1 VLGIC
6 DFNFFENNLVN
17 WFRICFKV
25 TRSEINKMTR
35 LQSDDILNVSS
46 QLKAYDEE
54 LFVKTGHNL
63 RQIACHAVDLKEED
77 IHGIVPG
84 MRVGVV
90 PIQWGQGLIE
100 GFCATTAGILK
111 HLGFDTFITGQAD
124 ISGLTEAYDAGADVV
139 FGSDDHDF
147 VALNTTRRR
156 YVHNAHATGKGF
168 AAGLDLMAK
177 GLTDQTILVLGC
189 GAVGRSAALSL
200 LNYGA
205 NVSLYDINS
214 RCSREFIGSF
224 SGPDSDR
231 VRIEADFD
239 RALTGHAL
247 IVDATNAAGIIHA
260 EHISPQT
267 YIAAPG
273 MPPGLSRDALN
284 KVSDRLLQDPLQI
297 GVATMAMAV
306 VKQYIRNSQYR
317 RK

>member
-1 VLGIC
+1 
-6 DFNFFENNLVN
+6 
-17 WFRICFKV
+17 
-25 TRSEINKMTR
+25 MTR
-35 LQSDDILNVSS
+35 LQTDDILNVSS

-54 LFVKTGHNL
+54 LLVKTGHNL
-63 RQIACHAVDLKEED
+63 RQITCHAVDLKEED

-100 GFCATTAGILK
+100 EFCATTAGILK
-111 HLGFDTFITGQAD
+111 YLGFDTFITGQAD

-139 FGSDDHDF
+139 FVSDDHDF
-147 VALNTTRRR
+147 VALNTASRR
-156 YVHNAHATGKGF
+156 YVHNADATGKGF
-168 AAGLDLMAK
+168 AAGLDLMTK
-177 GLTDQTILVLGC
+177 GLTDQTVLVLGC

-205 NVSLYDINS
+205 KVSIYDINS
-214 RCSREFIGSF
+214 RCSREFTGPLC
-224 SGPDSDR
+224 GPDSDR

-239 RALTGHAL
+239 RALAGHAL
-247 IVDATNAAGIIHA
+247 VVDATNAAGIIHA

-273 MPPGLSRDALN
+273 MPLGLSRDALN
-284 KVSDRLLQDPLQI
+284 KVSDRLLHDPLQI

-306 VKQYIRNSQYR
+306 VKQLIQID